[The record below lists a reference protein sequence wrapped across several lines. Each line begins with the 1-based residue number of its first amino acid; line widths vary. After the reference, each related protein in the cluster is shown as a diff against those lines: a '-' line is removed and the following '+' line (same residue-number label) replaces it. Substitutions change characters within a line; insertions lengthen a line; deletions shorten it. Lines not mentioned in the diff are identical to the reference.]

1 MRIWKP
7 NPKYANAALIED
19 NGIRKPNTYEEAA
32 QSKEWRDA
40 MEEEMK
46 ALKQNE
52 TWELVSPST
61 RVQPISCEW
70 VYKVKTHLDGFIER
84 YKA

>member
-1 MRIWKP
+1 
-7 NPKYANAALIED
+7 
-19 NGIRKPNTYEEAA
+19 
-32 QSKEWRDA
+32 

-61 RVQPISCEW
+61 RIQPISCKW
-70 VYKVKTHLDGFIER
+70 VYKIKTHPDESMER
-84 YKA
+84 YRARLVA

>member
-1 MRIWKP
+1 MRSIRIWKP
-7 NPKYANAALIED
+7 NSKNANVALIED
-19 NGIRKPNTYEEAA
+19 NGIREPSTYEEVA

-52 TWELVSPST
+52 TWELVP
-61 RVQPISCEW
+61 
-70 VYKVKTHLDGFIER
+70 
-84 YKA
+84 